1 MDKLI
6 DDLIKLA
13 FAEDIGDGDHT
24 TLCCIPETAMGKSQL
39 IIKED
44 GVLAGVEMA
53 KRIFHDFDPEL
64 KITDIIQHGAEVKK
78 REIAYDVEAK
88 NQS

>member
-53 KRIFHDFDPEL
+53 KLPPTEHKGSNFSTSSPAFDIL
-64 KITDIIQHGAEVKK
+64 FLFYYI
-78 REIAYDVEAK
+78 
-88 NQS
+88 

>member
-64 KITDIIQHGAEVKK
+64 KMNLYTRRSRSEK
-78 REIAYDVEAK
+78 RGYSVRGGR
-88 NQS
+88 

>member
-1 MDKLI
+1 MAI
-6 DDLIKLA
+6 
-13 FAEDIGDGDHT
+13 
-24 TLCCIPETAMGKSQL
+24 IPPYVASPRQQMGKSQL

-64 KITDIIQHGAEVKK
+64 KMDGHFIQDGAEVKK
-78 REIAYDVEAK
+78 WGYSVRGGR
-88 NQS
+88 

>member
-24 TLCCIPETAMGKSQL
+24 TLMLHPRDSDGKKPADHQ
-39 IIKED
+39 ED
-44 GVLAGVEMA
+44 GVFG
-53 KRIFHDFDPEL
+53 
-64 KITDIIQHGAEVKK
+64 HG
-78 REIAYDVEAK
+78 
-88 NQS
+88 NG

>member
-1 MDKLI
+1 MW
-6 DDLIKLA
+6 
-13 FAEDIGDGDHT
+13 
-24 TLCCIPETAMGKSQL
+24 KSQL

-64 KITDIIQHGAEVKK
+64 KMTVFIQDGAEVKK
-78 REIAYDVEAK
+78 GDIASVSYTHLLMQMRMPRHELGK
-88 NQS
+88 